1 MDKGSRVTHVCAG
14 PAAEDVVVTGTEAE
28 VVTRVVVKVVEGP
41 APPVAEVDEAFV
53 VLAGGGVSPPVHPTL
68 DELTTTSSY
77 QKVFVSPP

>member
-1 MDKGSRVTHVCAG
+1 M
-14 PAAEDVVVTGTEAE
+14 VTGTDDEE
-28 VVTRVVVKVVEGP
+28 VVRVVVKVVEGP
-41 APPVAEVDEAFV
+41 APPVAEVDVTLV